1 MEIDFEKIEK
11 TRKQRVEEINSAVE
25 NEDYEKLK
33 EISKKMDELLA
44 RDGIKPI
51 KLIRE
56 DKDGK

>member
-11 TRKQRVEEINSAVE
+11 TRKQRVEEINLAVQ
-25 NEDYEKLK
+25 NEDYAKLK

-44 RDGIKPI
+44 KDGIKPI